1 MPIRAVL
8 DTNGLLSGLLSKNGP
23 PGQIVDAWLDGRF
36 TLVTSLYL
44 VEEINH
50 VLTYPR
56 LVKRL
61 RLSPEEQKAFLAA
74 LLTKAEVVPGHLRFP
89 GATRDPKDDSVIAC
103 AVEGTAAF
111 IVSGDE
117 DLLTL
122 QSYAGIHIVT
132 PSEFLKILKNMGI

>member
-8 DTNGLLSGLLSKNGP
+8 DTNVLLSGLLSNNGP
-23 PGQIVDAWLDGRF
+23 PAQIVDAWLGGRF

-50 VLTYPR
+50 VITYPR
-56 LVKRL
+56 LAQRL
-61 RLSPEEQKAFLAA
+61 RLSPEEQEAFLAA
-74 LLTKAEVVPGHLRFP
+74 LLTKAEVVRGHLHLP
-89 GATRDPKDDSVIAC
+89 GATRDPKDDPIVAC
-103 AVEGTAAF
+103 AVEGDAAF

-122 QSYAGIHIVT
+122 HSYAGIHLVA
-132 PSEFLKILKNMGI
+132 PREFLEILKNTGI

>member
-8 DTNGLLSGLLSKNGP
+8 DTNVLLSGLLSKNGP
-23 PGQIVDAWLDGRF
+23 PGQIVDAWLGGRF

-50 VLTYPR
+50 VLTYPC

-74 LLTKAEVVPGHLRFP
+74 LLTKAEIVPGHLHFP
-89 GATRDPKDDSVIAC
+89 GATRDPKDDPVVAC
-103 AVEGTAAF
+103 AAEGTATF

-132 PSEFLKILKNMGI
+132 PREFLEMLNNTGI